1 MQTTD
6 FPDGPGER
14 LGCAHPSAREGDVPI
29 VRPAESSGLWAPV
42 ALAVVGA
49 ATAIGSAPDDEFP
62 VLLPET
68 DGRRAL
74 ARFRHASQRF
84 ARRFRLNRLIRVPLL
99 ARTGVA
105 IETSQPTRFHETDM
119 KNLILRATLLG
130 IVASASFSPTQAASL
145 AATATAPAQ
154 MTSAT
159 ACALTSSKAPAHEAP
174 GLLADPSQ
182 GDRFIFS
189 GP

>member
-49 ATAIGSAPDDEFP
+49 ATAIGSAPDDEFA

-68 DGRRAL
+68 DAI
-74 ARFRHASQRF
+74 ARCSRNFRHASQRF
-84 ARRFRLNRLIRVPLL
+84 ARRFR
-99 ARTGVA
+99 
-105 IETSQPTRFHETDM
+105 
-119 KNLILRATLLG
+119 
-130 IVASASFSPTQAASL
+130 
-145 AATATAPAQ
+145 
-154 MTSAT
+154 
-159 ACALTSSKAPAHEAP
+159 
-174 GLLADPSQ
+174 
-182 GDRFIFS
+182 
-189 GP
+189 